1 MLHHRGAQTTRATNA
16 RSNGRHR
23 QLRNTK
29 LQITTLDQ
37 ICSRAPSS
45 IYDGHLTSLDKLQS
59 SQTCVT
65 VLADD
70 DVLVDGNAERGG
82 DLDDRLGRLRWRR
95 IAGGGCASKR
105 TSEDFRVGP
114 EAVLSQAGGRL
125 TCYRNFPGWG
135 NVHSVWPVLT
145 CFSGFAPSH
154 PANNSNQLKH
164 DGGSN
169 VPSRLS
175 RRINRT
181 APWFAPRC
189 GPNC

>member
-1 MLHHRGAQTTRATNA
+1 
-16 RSNGRHR
+16 
-23 QLRNTK
+23 

-82 DLDDRLGRLRWRR
+82 DLDDRLGHMDIGLRWRR

-114 EAVLSQAGGRL
+114 EAVLS
-125 TCYRNFPGWG
+125 
-135 NVHSVWPVLT
+135 
-145 CFSGFAPSH
+145 
-154 PANNSNQLKH
+154 
-164 DGGSN
+164 
-169 VPSRLS
+169 
-175 RRINRT
+175 
-181 APWFAPRC
+181 
-189 GPNC
+189 